1 MNSVSELELGPD
13 LLFEIAPDLLFPKV
27 TSVPSYLIL
36 QIFCYLEIHR
46 KLVQQVH
53 IIENVFFPSEL
64 G

>member
-36 QIFCYLEIHR
+36 QIFCYLEIHKKISSTNTHYR
-46 KLVQQVH
+46 EC
-53 IIENVFFPSEL
+53 IFPL
-64 G
+64 